1 MALWKDT
8 NTQPGSGPAQPLPN
22 PAVAPHPREPEKTN
36 VAPLSPPEAARRP
49 PPVKEVQRL
58 DMKESVIASD
68 LTIEGKIV
76 GSGHVR
82 IAGRFK
88 GDVHVDGNLTLD
100 SGAHLEGLVKAQVV
114 VVGGEL
120 LGNIENAKRV
130 ELLES
135 GVISG
140 DVKAGSLTVAAGS
153 RMRGQVEFGWET
165 EGRSKSEAKGYG
177 TGS

>member
-1 MALWKDT
+1 MALWKDS
-8 NTQPGSGPAQPLPN
+8 NTGTATPSAGASPSFGGAPSPAAQP
-22 PAVAPHPREPEKTN
+22 EKSN
-36 VAPLSPPEAARRP
+36 VAPLTPEVPRRAA
-49 PPVKEVQRL
+49 KEQRA

-68 LTIEGKIV
+68 LTIEGKIA

-88 GDVHVDGNLTLD
+88 GDVHVDGNVTLD
-100 SGAHLEGLVKAQVV
+100 TGAHLEGQVKASVV

-120 LGNIENAKRV
+120 VGNIENAKRV
-130 ELLES
+130 ELLEG

-153 RMRGQVEFGWET
+153 RMRGQVEFGWE
-165 EGRSKSEAKGYG
+165 GEARGKAET
-177 TGS
+177 TGFGG